1 MKKLWNYAPYPV
13 WSLVSQDTQG
23 VANMNICTY
32 VTPHS
37 MKPKEFM
44 VALYKNTQ
52 TLANIQQTHHGI
64 LQLLSSS
71 QTHLVAQLG
80 KKSSRKT
87 NKMKY
92 VFAKE
97 DIAYH
102 STLPY
107 LINAVGFVE
116 LEFFQYIETEG
127 DHIIG
132 LAHAIHSKNL
142 NEVEVM
148 TTQILQDK
156 KIIL

>member
-13 WSLVSQDTQG
+13 WSLVSHNQEG

-52 TLANIQQTHHGI
+52 TLENMQKTHHGI
-64 LQLLSSS
+64 LQLLSSN
-71 QTHLVAQLG
+71 QTHLVGQLG
-80 KKSSRKT
+80 KKSSRTT

-92 VFAKE
+92 IFLKE
-97 DIAYH
+97 SLAYH
-102 STLPY
+102 NTLPY
-107 LINAVGFVE
+107 LTNAVGFVE
-116 LEFFQYIETEG
+116 LEFFQYIETQG

-132 LAHAIHSKNL
+132 LAKAVYSKNL
-142 NEVEVM
+142 NETEVM
-148 TTQILQDK
+148 TTQILQEK